1 MPWSERIDY
10 ALILAYFIAP
20 AWAANM
26 AAPLVVYWQGWNAP
40 VSRRLFGDH
49 KTVMGIVF
57 ALCAALLATA
67 LQALIGLPVALVDYH
82 HWALLGV
89 GFGAGAMGGDL
100 LKSFCKRR
108 AGIRAGAPWVPFDQ
122 IDFVIGALALVAPF
136 SRVTIHDALIIVIMT
151 FAGDLAVNRLAFA
164 AGIKSTPW

>member
-1 MPWSERIDY
+1 MPWSERVDY

-40 VSRRLFGDH
+40 VSMRFFGDH

-57 ALCAALLATA
+57 ALVAAVLATA
-67 LQALIGLPVALVDYH
+67 LQAFIDLPVGLVDYH
-82 HWALLGV
+82 HWALLGI

-100 LKSFCKRR
+100 VKSFFKRR
-108 AGIRAGAPWVPFDQ
+108 AGIRPGEPWIPFDQ
-122 IDFVIGALALVAPF
+122 IDFVVGALLLIAPF
-136 SRVTIHDALIIVIMT
+136 SRVTVNDASIIVIMT
-151 FAGDLAVNRLAFA
+151 FAGDLAVNRIAFR
-164 AGIKSTPW
+164 AGIKSTRW